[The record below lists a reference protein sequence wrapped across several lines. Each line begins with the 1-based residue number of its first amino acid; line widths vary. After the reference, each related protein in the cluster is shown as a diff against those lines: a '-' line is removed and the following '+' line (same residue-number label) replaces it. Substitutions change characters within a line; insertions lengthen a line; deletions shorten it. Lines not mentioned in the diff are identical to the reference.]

1 MLYIEEIIRKME
13 QGKTE
18 PYLCRDSNQEM
29 YVVKRLTATF
39 DGCIKEWICARL
51 AKEFGLPIPP
61 FNLAEIDECLVEYN
75 YEHRNDLG
83 EGIAFASKFVED
95 LQEVNYSL
103 LNEVQIEVLKD
114 LYVFDYWIK
123 NADRTLSESGGN
135 PNLFYKQSTNEI
147 VVVDHNLAFDSDF
160 KVQDHESIHVS
171 ARFWPEQLGLFDMDE
186 YKSRME
192 RSISF
197 WEDIVSEIPEEW
209 LELIPDPDGFFGQ
222 LKVILEK
229 FNHNEFWE
237 VL

>member
-18 PYLCRDSNQEM
+18 PYLCRDSIQDM

-61 FNLAEIDECLVEYN
+61 FSLAEIDEYLIEYN
-75 YEHRNDLG
+75 TEHRNNLG

-103 LNEVQIEVLKD
+103 LDEAQIEVLKD
-114 LYVFDYWIK
+114 LYIFDYWIK

-135 PNLFYKQSTNEI
+135 PNLFYKQSTNEVI
-147 VVVDHNLAFDSDF
+147 VIDHNLAFDSTF
-160 KVQDHESIHVS
+160 KVEDHESIHVS
-171 ARFWPEQLGLFDMDE
+171 ARFWPRQLGLFDKGD
-186 YKSRME
+186 YKNRM
-192 RSISF
+192 SHAISF
-197 WEDIVSEIPEEW
+197 WDEIINEIPIEW
-209 LELIPDPDGFFGQ
+209 LELIPDSDGFFAR
-222 LKVILEK
+222 LKVVLEK
-229 FNHNEFWE
+229 FKNDEFWE
-237 VL
+237 VI